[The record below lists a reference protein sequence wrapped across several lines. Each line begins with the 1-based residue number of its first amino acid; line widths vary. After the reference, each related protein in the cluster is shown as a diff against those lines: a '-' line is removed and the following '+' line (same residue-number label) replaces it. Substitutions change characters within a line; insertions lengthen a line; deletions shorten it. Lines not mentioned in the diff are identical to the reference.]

1 MSFLLHISLYRNETC
16 DPEKITSLINH
27 HIPDAKLKTESK
39 EKLVYTLPAE
49 RTNEFPGNLVPVQGD
64 ELGNKCSH
72 RCYSFHMWWIW
83 VLFGVGFLKELKLR

>member
-1 MSFLLHISLYRNETC
+1 MC

-49 RTNEFPGNLVPVQGD
+49 RTNKFSGNLSIRTRG
-64 ELGNKCSH
+64 
-72 RCYSFHMWWIW
+72 
-83 VLFGVGFLKELKLR
+83 